1 MRVHYVLLVL
11 VILSF
16 ELTTAAQTEPVT
28 IPTEVKPFV
37 TPGMVPIALKTGD
50 LNGDGTKDFILVL
63 DKPFD
68 DKAQYDEAGESER
81 PALILIRDA
90 SGKLSLAAQNDLAV
104 YCRACG
110 GVLGD
115 PFARLV
121 IPGTFFTI
129 DNYGGS
135 SDRWTEESTFAY
147 SRRDRQWQLTRIEE
161 TAFNTFTPTKV
172 CKWVYTRP
180 KTSALSASPTSTLR
194 TLKERESDNIP

>member
-115 PFARLV
+115 PFARL
-121 IPGTFFTI
+121 IIRGTSFTI

-147 SRRDRQWQLTRIEE
+147 SRRDRQWQLTHIEE

-172 CKWVYTRP
+172 RKWVYTPP
-180 KTSALSASPTSTLR
+180 KDFGLISFPDFDPQNFKGKGKR
-194 TLKERESDNIP
+194 